1 MSADIVDAAG
11 FVHVPAG
18 PDARI
23 VSLVPSVTELLFA
36 LGLDGLVVGRTGF
49 CIHPRERVRAVP
61 KVGGTKAVKLDAVR
75 ALRPTHV
82 IVNIDENEKITID
95 ALAEFVPH
103 IVVTHP
109 LTPLDNLALYALIGA
124 IFGCEDAA
132 RRLGD
137 ALRVRLDAL
146 ANVTWP
152 ERRVLYVIWRA
163 PWMTIARDT
172 YISSMLRLV
181 NWQTLPAVT
190 GGRAG
195 AARYPSFDFSAPW
208 LADVEAVLLSTEPYR
223 FTERHREALAAD
235 PHLAGKTVR
244 LVDGEMV
251 SWYGSRAIEGV
262 DYLRRLALDADALD
276 DRG

>member
-1 MSADIVDAAG
+1 MSAEIVDAAG

-23 VSLVPSVTELLFA
+23 VSLVPSITELLFA
-36 LGLDGLVVGRTGF
+36 LGLDGLIVGRTGF
-49 CIHPRERVRAVP
+49 CIHPRECVRAVP

-75 ALRPTHV
+75 ALLPTHV
-82 IVNIDENEKITID
+82 IVNIDENEKATID

-109 LTPLDNLALYALIGA
+109 LTPHDNLALYALIGA
-124 IFGCEDAA
+124 IFGCETAA
-132 RRLGD
+132 HRLGET
-137 ALRVRLDAL
+137 LRVRLDAL
-146 ANVTWP
+146 ARITWP
-152 ERRVLYVIWRA
+152 ERRVLYVIWRE

-190 GGRAG
+190 GGRSG

-208 LADVEAVLLSTEPYR
+208 LTDVEAVLLSTEPYR
-223 FTERHREALAAD
+223 FTERHRDALAAE
-235 PHLAGKTVR
+235 PHFAGKTVR
-244 LVDGEMV
+244 IVDGEMV

-262 DYLRRLALDADALD
+262 DYLRRLALDADSLG